1 MDRVAVLALP
11 SHFSGRCNPASRRAK
26 PGAAMM
32 QELLYGFILD
42 RRPEEERQ
50 YLDINDKLTLAW
62 LILGVL
68 LTAYAR

>member
-1 MDRVAVLALP
+1 
-11 SHFSGRCNPASRRAK
+11 
-26 PGAAMM
+26 MM
-32 QELLYGFILD
+32 QELLFGFILD
-42 RRPEEERQ
+42 RRPEEEKQ